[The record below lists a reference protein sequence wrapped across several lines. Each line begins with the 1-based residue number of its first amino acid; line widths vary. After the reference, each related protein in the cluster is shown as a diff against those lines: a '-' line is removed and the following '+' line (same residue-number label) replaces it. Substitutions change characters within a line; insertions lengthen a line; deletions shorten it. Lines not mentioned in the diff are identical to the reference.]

1 MENPIRLTIIARK
14 DQPIKKIKLTK
25 EDCDAINA
33 EIFKGGFSFFVIFA
47 EIFHKIAGVIGAV
60 SCDSQN
66 II

>member
-33 EIFKGGFSFFVIFA
+33 EIFKGGFRFL
-47 EIFHKIAGVIGAV
+47 
-60 SCDSQN
+60 
-66 II
+66 